1 MTTAPDPADLHARQL
16 HLQALAH
23 TSPST
28 LARLRHARQAATAA
42 NVPSRR
48 ASSARPWLAGGA
60 LAAVLALAVVVLP
73 RDPASAPAVAAATV
87 ATAASGEPV
96 VPLQEDPGFY
106 LWLASADATALAME

>member
-16 HLQALAH
+16 HVQALAN
-23 TSPST
+23 TSPQT
-28 LARLRHARQAATAA
+28 LARLRQARHAAAAA
-42 NVPSRR
+42 HDRPRR
-48 ASSARPWLAGGA
+48 VFFARPWLAGGA

-73 RDPASAPAVAAATV
+73 RDPASAPAVVGGTVAAA
-87 ATAASGEPV
+87 APGEPV